1 MIMRKM
7 SFVPIGMLLLLC
19 LLPAVEVAAQ
29 RLPVRGTVASSIDS
43 EPVKGVKVSLNT
55 GAESAQTERDG
66 SYIIYVDQNFFNLT
80 PTPTLTF
87 THPDYEEQSIAVIGR
102 KRVDV
107 LLRPIDT
114 PGAASFSTNLA
125 QPREVALLPFG
136 ATLLDASAIQQ
147 NRPNRLSTA
156 LAGRVPGLRLLQ
168 PGGQAGQA
176 YHLQLRGINHLSGT
190 QQPLVLVDGIFLT
203 DANLLDINPE
213 DVSKVEVLKGAAGA
227 AAFGAQGANGVIQ
240 IFTKDGYELADGQ
253 TQVTYRTDYQV
264 SDVQGNYPVLEFTNR
279 EILNP
284 AGPQPLLG
292 AVAPANTYTN
302 ALPNLQDYEGSHLFE
317 QRSLRS
323 NSLTV
328 TGRTGGTHF
337 RGSAQRFRD
346 EGAIPGRE
354 GYTRHA
360 FRANLGHQAGDRLK
374 VRGSAYYMSSQND
387 AGPAQ
392 GATPG
397 NPVANTL
404 LMTPMFDLDARNE
417 EDGSPFDWDI
427 DNTGARIT
435 NPLYL
440 RRQLQT
446 EERYSRLMG
455 TFGGTFEAAK
465 WLDFDYAAT
474 LDRSTTNRQLF
485 IDKGYLST
493 NVPRGF
499 SPLLTAGVQGSN
511 GGGLENTEQIQQYFT
526 STLSLRLHKKWLG
539 FNTAFRTGL
548 LYEDFDRSFA
558 LSRGENLAV
567 AGNRSLDNPQSETN
581 ISSLAEEMTT
591 YSGFAQADVDFRDRY
606 IFSAA
611 ARAEQSTLFGESVD
625 WPAFYRLGAA
635 YRMSED
641 VNLKIFQELKFRAAM
656 GTAGIRPAYRQR
668 YETYELVNGSLS
680 RQTIANDAL
689 QPARTQELEVG
700 VDMTVFKAFTLSG
713 TYIQSTT
720 EDQILFQQLSGGAGF
735 EGQWRNAGTVEADIY
750 EASLK
755 IDFKKLFRIPGAKVR
770 WDVQATGQR
779 VEQRVAALAIPA
791 YETGP
796 GWANTDLFRIEEGQ
810 TLGIMVG
817 QAFARTPDD
826 LSDNPDFNP
835 FDYTT
840 NQQGFIVRQD
850 LLGTPEE
857 VPLLI
862 TNENGAPVQQVIGDI
877 NPDFQL
883 GIAHTFAYAG
893 FELFALFDWRKGGDI
908 YNYTKQ
914 WMYANERHADLGASP
929 ELPATFYGP
938 QGLSNNLVPNA
949 YFVEDGSYFMLREA
963 AISYTFTPDRLPL
976 LRNILEEVRFSLIGR
991 NLFTMTDYSGYHPAL
1006 TTASANNPLSQR
1018 QEGAPGSSAT
1028 SPGGNPALFAV
1039 DFFNHPLR
1047 RQLGFSAQITF

>member
-1 MIMRKM
+1 MRKV
-7 SFVPIGMLLLLC
+7 SFVPAGMLLFLC
-19 LLPAVEVAAQ
+19 LLPVLEATAQ
-29 RLPVRGTVASSIDS
+29 RLAVRGTVTSAVDRSPI
-43 EPVKGVKVSLNT
+43 KGVKVALNT
-55 GAESAQTERDG
+55 SNEVAQTEKDG
-66 SYIIYVDQNFFNLT
+66 SYIIYVEQNFFNLT

-87 THPDYEEQSIAVIGR
+87 SHPDYEAQSIAVIGR

-107 LLRPIDT
+107 LLRPQD
-114 PGAASFSTNLA
+114 GAGA
-125 QPREVALLPFG
+125 QRFATGLSQGRPLTHLPFAADMLEG
-136 ATLLDASAIQQ
+136 GQIGQP
-147 NRPNRLSTA
+147 RPNRLSTA
-156 LAGRVPGLRLLQ
+156 LLGRVPGLRVLQ
-168 PGGQAGQA
+168 PGGQAGQPF
-176 YHLQLRGINHLSGT
+176 YLQLRGINHLSGT
-190 QQPLVLVDGIFLT
+190 QQPLLLVDGIFLS
-203 DANLLDINPE
+203 DANLLSLNPE
-213 DVSKVEVLKGAAGA
+213 DVDRVEVLKGAAGA

-240 IFTKDGYELADGQ
+240 VFTKNGNELADGQ
-253 TQVTYRTDYQV
+253 TQVTYRTDYQLTSV
-264 SDVQGNYPVLEFTNR
+264 EDSYPVLASTNR
-279 EILNP
+279 EIINP

-292 AVAPANTYTN
+292 SPNPTNTYTT
-302 ALPNLQDYEGSHLFE
+302 ALPNLQDYESGVLFE

-337 RGSAQRFRD
+337 RGSAQRFRH
-346 EGAIPGRE
+346 EGVIPGRE

-374 VRGSAYYMSSQND
+374 VRGSAYYVSSRND
-387 AGPAQ
+387 AGAAQ
-392 GATPG
+392 GVTPG

-404 LMTPMFDLDARNE
+404 LMTPIFDLDARNE
-417 EDGSPFDWDI
+417 EDGTPYDWDI

-440 RRQLQT
+440 RDQLQQET
-446 EERYSRLMG
+446 HHSRLMG
-455 TFGGTFEAAK
+455 TFGGTFQAAK
-465 WLDFDYAAT
+465 WLDLDYAAT
-474 LDRSTTNRQLF
+474 LDRGTTQRQLF

-493 NVPRGF
+493 NVPAGF
-499 SPLLTAGVQGSN
+499 SPLVTAGVQGSN
-511 GGGLENTEQIQQYFT
+511 GGGIENSEQGAQYFT
-526 STLSLRLHKKWLG
+526 STLSARLHKKWLG
-539 FNTAFRTGL
+539 FNTAVRAGL
-548 LYEDFDRSFA
+548 LYEDLDRSFS

-581 ISSLAEEMTT
+581 ISSRSEEMTT
-591 YSGFAQADVDFRDRY
+591 YSGFVQADADFRNRY
-606 IFSAA
+606 LFSAA
-611 ARAEQSTLFGESVD
+611 ARAEQSTLFGERVD

-635 YRMSED
+635 YRLSED
-641 VNLKIFQELKFRAAM
+641 VNLKVFQELKFRAAM
-656 GTAGIRPAYRQR
+656 GTAGIRPGYRQR
-668 YETYELVNGSLS
+668 YETYELINGSLS

-700 VDMTVFKAFTLSG
+700 VDMTIFKAFTLSG
-713 TYIQSTT
+713 TYVQSTT

-750 EASLK
+750 EGSLR
-755 IDFKKLFRIPGAKVR
+755 IDLTKLFRIPGGKVC
-770 WDVQATGQR
+770 WAIQATGQR
-779 VEQRVAALAIPA
+779 VEQQVAALAIPA

-796 GWANTDLFRIEEGQ
+796 GWANTDLFRLEEGQ
-810 TLGIMVG
+810 PLGIMVG

-826 LSDNPDFNP
+826 LADNPDFNP

-840 NQQGFIVRQD
+840 NAQGFIVRQD
-850 LLGTPEE
+850 QLGTPEE
-857 VPLLI
+857 TPVLV
-862 TNENGAPVQQVIGDI
+862 TDENGAPVQRVIGNI

-883 GIAHTFAYAG
+883 GIAHTFAYGG

-929 ELPATFYGP
+929 ELPATFYGA
-938 QGLSNNLVPNA
+938 QGLSNNLTPNA

-963 AISYTFTPDRLPL
+963 ALSFTFTPERWPALK
-976 LRNILEEVRFSLIGR
+976 NILEEIRFSLIGR
-991 NLFTMTDYSGYHPAL
+991 NLFTLTDYSGYHPAL
-1006 TTASANNPLSQR
+1006 TSPARANAPLLQREAGTLGSA
-1018 QEGAPGSSAT
+1018 AD

>member
-1 MIMRKM
+1 MRKT
-7 SFVPIGMLLLLC
+7 SFVPTGMLLLLC
-19 LLPAVEVAAQ
+19 LLPAFEAAAQ
-29 RLPVRGTVASSIDS
+29 RLTVRGTVTSSLTG

-55 GAESAQTERDG
+55 SAETARSEKDG
-66 SYIIYVDQNFFNLT
+66 SYIINVDQNFFNPN

-87 THPDYEEQSIAVIGR
+87 AHPDYEEKSIAVIGR

-107 LLRPIDT
+107 LLRPINA
-114 PGAASFSTNLA
+114 PGAVSFSTGLA
-125 QPREVALLPFG
+125 QPRAVPLLPFG
-136 ATLLDASAIQQ
+136 GTLLEDATLQQ

-176 YHLQLRGINHLSGT
+176 YHIQLRGINQLSGT
-190 QQPLVLVDGIFLT
+190 QQPLVLIDGIFMA
-203 DANLLDINPE
+203 DAQLLDINPE
-213 DVSKVEVLKGAAGA
+213 DVDKVEVLRGAAGA

-240 IFTKDGYELADGQ
+240 IFTKNGYELADGQ

-264 SDVQGNYPVLEFTNR
+264 SDVQEAYPTLGFTNR
-279 EILNP
+279 EILSP

-292 AVAPANTYTN
+292 GPLPANTFTN
-302 ALPNLQDYEGSHLFE
+302 ALPNIQDYESSHLFE
-317 QRSLRS
+317 RRSLRS

-328 TGRTGGTHF
+328 TGRRGGTSF

-346 EGAIPGRE
+346 EGVIPGRE

-374 VRGSAYYMSSQND
+374 VRGSAYYVSSQND
-387 AGPAQ
+387 AGAAL
-392 GATPG
+392 GATPD

-417 EDGSPFDWDI
+417 EDGTPFDWDI

-440 RRQLQT
+440 REQLQA
-446 EERYSRLMG
+446 EERHSRLMG
-455 TFGGTFEAAK
+455 MFGGTFEAAK
-465 WLDFDYAAT
+465 WLDIDYAAT
-474 LDRSTTNRQLF
+474 LDRSTTQRQLF

-493 NVPRGF
+493 NVPVGF
-499 SPLLTAGVQGSN
+499 SPLVTSGVQGSN
-511 GGGLENTEQIQQYFT
+511 GGGLEYAERLQQYFT
-526 STLSLRLHKKWLG
+526 SSLSLLLHKEWLG
-539 FNTAFRTGL
+539 FNTAFRAGL
-548 LYEDFDRSFA
+548 LYEDLDRDFSLA
-558 LSRGENLAV
+558 RGENLAV

-606 IFSAA
+606 VFTAA

-625 WPAFYRLGAA
+625 WPAFYRIGAA

-656 GTAGIRPAYRQR
+656 GTAGIRPAYQQR

-700 VDMTVFKAFTLSG
+700 VDMTIFKAFTLSG
-713 TYIQSTT
+713 TYVQSTT

-750 EASLK
+750 EGSLS

-770 WDVQATGQR
+770 WNVQATGQR

-796 GWANTDLFRIEEGQ
+796 GWANTSLFRIEEGQ
-810 TLGIMVG
+810 PLGIMVG

-840 NQQGFIVRQD
+840 NEQGFIVQQD
-850 LLGTPEE
+850 LLGTPAE

-862 TNENGAPVQQVIGDI
+862 TDENGAPVQQVIGDI

-914 WMYANERHADLGASP
+914 WMYANERHADLAASP
-929 ELPATFYGP
+929 ELPATFYGA
-938 QGLSNNLVPNA
+938 QGLSNNLIPNA

-963 AISYTFTPDRLPL
+963 AISYTFTPERLPAL
-976 LRNILEEVRFSLIGR
+976 KNIFEEIRFSLIGR
-991 NLFTMTDYSGYHPAL
+991 NLFTLTDYSGYHPAL
-1006 TTASANNPLSQR
+1006 TTTTAGNPLQQR
-1018 QEGAPGSSAT
+1018 QPGTPGSQLA
-1028 SPGGNPALFAV
+1028 SPGGNPTLFAV

-1047 RQLGFSAQITF
+1047 RHLGFSAQITF